1 VPEEELT
8 MALPR
13 PRLIVTYALMTA
25 GALVM
30 LLVAIPTLF
39 LARRLYS
46 EVVGRAL
53 GWAVLRLW
61 GVRFN
66 VHYAEPVPRRQVVY
80 VSNHESTLDV
90 FLYIGLAL
98 RRTRFFMGAWV
109 KSILPFGIVGRLI
122 RNIWTVPQEF
132 PEERR
137 RIFMNAERI
146 LRRSGDSVYLSPE
159 GMRVTTGSI
168 GHFNKG
174 SFHLATALRAPI
186 VPFYIYTPPEINPG
200 MGNDTRPGLMEVFF
214 LPVIDTSEWRLEDLE
229 ANRDRVRELYVRVHT
244 AMHATRRLPADL
256 HIRPLMHEP
265 AEALV

>member
-1 VPEEELT
+1 

-13 PRLIVTYALMTA
+13 PRLIVTFALMTL

-46 EVVGRAL
+46 EVIGRAL

-61 GVRFN
+61 GVRFA
-66 VHYAEPVPRRQVVY
+66 VHHRDRIPRRQVVY
-80 VSNHESTLDV
+80 ISNHESTLDA
-90 FLYIGLAL
+90 FLYIGLGL
-98 RRTRFFMGAWV
+98 RRTRFFMGGWV
-109 KSILPFGIVGRLI
+109 KRILPFADVGRLI

-146 LRRSGDSVYLSPE
+146 LRHTGDSVYLSPE
-159 GMRVTTGSI
+159 GMRVTTGGI

-174 SFHLATALRAPI
+174 SFHLAMSLRAPI
-186 VPFYIYTPPEINPG
+186 VPFFIYTPPEINPG
-200 MGNDTRPGLMEVFF
+200 MGNETRPGLMEVFF
-214 LPVIDTSEWRLEDLE
+214 LPVIDTSDWRLEDLE
-229 ANRDRVRELYVRVHT
+229 ANRDRVRDLYERVHT
-244 AMHATRRLPADL
+244 AMHTTHRLPDDP
-256 HIRPLMHEP
+256 HIRPLVNEP
-265 AEALV
+265 AEAVV